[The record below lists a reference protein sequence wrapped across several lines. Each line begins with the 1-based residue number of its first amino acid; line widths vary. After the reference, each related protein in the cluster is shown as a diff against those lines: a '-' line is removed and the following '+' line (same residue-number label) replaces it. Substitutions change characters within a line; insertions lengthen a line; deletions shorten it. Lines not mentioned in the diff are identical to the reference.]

1 MAIEAFH
8 AMVAMLL
15 STKTS
20 RPHLMSFP
28 VGGAIMNENT
38 DTAVRRPRV
47 VGLNHIALEVSD
59 VDAALAF
66 YGRIF
71 SFTLRGRQ
79 PGAAFID
86 MGDQFIALMQG
97 PVRAERGHRHF
108 GLVVDDR
115 TRVRE
120 LAAEAGAALLEGP
133 FLDFLDPWGN
143 RVEVVDYAD
152 IQFTKA
158 PHILRGMGLGLGKS
172 EKAQRELAE
181 KGMTAP

>member
-1 MAIEAFH
+1 M
-8 AMVAMLL
+8 
-15 STKTS
+15 
-20 RPHLMSFP
+20 
-28 VGGAIMNENT
+28 
-38 DTAVRRPRV
+38 DTQDDPNARRPRL
-47 VGLNHIALEVSD
+47 VGLNHIALEVGD

-79 PGAAFID
+79 KGAAFID
-86 MGDQFIALMQG
+86 MGDQFVALMEG
-97 PVRAERGHRHF
+97 PVRAERGHRHV

-115 TRVRE
+115 AAVRE
-120 LAAEAGAALLEGP
+120 LATAAGAELLPGP

-158 PHILRGMGLGLGKS
+158 PHVLRGMGLDLAKS
-172 EKAQRELAE
+172 DKARHELAQ
-181 KGMTAP
+181 KGMAASA